1 MSGEKRIGRL
11 IAVVGPSGVGK
22 DSLIAALAAA
32 RPELGV
38 VRRAVTRAPG
48 LGGEDYDALTEAD
61 FARLRDAGRFCLWWT
76 AHGLSYGVPAEAAA
90 RARAGVEVVA
100 NLSRGV
106 LAEAARVFPRVTV
119 LTVTATP
126 ETLARRLAARGRE
139 GGADIAARLAR
150 AAAPFPD
157 GLDVAAIA
165 NDGPIEAAVAQALAA
180 LGPVRA

>member
-1 MSGEKRIGRL
+1 MGVGRL

-22 DSLIAALAAA
+22 DSLIAALAVA
-32 RPELGV
+32 RPDLHV
-38 VRRAVTRAPG
+38 VRRAITRAPG
-48 LGGEDYDALTEAD
+48 LCGEDYDALTEAD

-76 AHGLSYGVPAEAAA
+76 AHGLSYGVPAEAPAH
-90 RARAGVEVVA
+90 ARAGAEVVA

-106 LAEAARVFPRVTV
+106 LTEAASVFPRVAV
-119 LTVTATP
+119 LSVTATP

-139 GGADIAARLAR
+139 SGADLEARLAR
-150 AAAPFPD
+150 PASPLPP
-157 GLDVAAIA
+157 GLDVATIA

>member
-1 MSGEKRIGRL
+1 MSGGRL

-32 RPELGV
+32 RPDLRV
-38 VRRAVTRAPG
+38 VRRAITRAPD
-48 LGGEDYDALTEAD
+48 LGGEDYDALSEAE
-61 FARLRDAGRFCLWWT
+61 FARLRDAGGFCLWWS

-90 RARAGVEVVA
+90 HARAGAEMVA

-106 LAEAARVFPRVTV
+106 LAQADRVFPRLTV
-119 LTVTATP
+119 LAVTATP

-139 GGADIAARLAR
+139 SPADIAARLAR
-150 AAAPFPD
+150 EAACLPD

-165 NDGPIEAAVAQALAA
+165 NDGPIEQAVAQALAA
-180 LGPVRA
+180 LGPERA